1 MDDITLKINDA
12 GHDMTFVIEKMS
24 AFKAEGWLIRAGL
37 LLGREAITAEG
48 VKDYRGLVAALC
60 KVEYE
65 KAAPLLDELLQGARR
80 ETEEERDRRRHD
92 SVAVDAPDPS
102 RGGAQG
108 ELRFFAERKPVQLP
122 RWAGF
127 RADCEGVRGVA
138 SYANIPPLAGRLIS
152 ARLASLAELKTVLTY
167 EDAVNLD
174 EVLLL
179 DNYHKWLAAKQ
190 AEEKI

>member
-65 KAAPLLDELLQGARR
+65 KAAPLLDELLACCKVRVGKLKK
-80 ETEEERDRRRHD
+80 
-92 SVAVDAPDPS
+92 SVTDDGMIQS
-102 RGGAQG
+102 
-108 ELRFFAERKPVQLP
+108 
-122 RWAGF
+122 
-127 RADCEGVRGVA
+127 
-138 SYANIPPLAGRLIS
+138 PLTLLS
-152 ARLASLAELKTVLTY
+152 
-167 EDAVNLD
+167 
-174 EVLLL
+174 LLL

>member
-60 KVEYE
+60 KV
-65 KAAPLLDELLQGARR
+65 ARLLQGARR
-80 ETEEERDRRRHD
+80 EPEEERDRRRHD

>member
-65 KAAPLLDELLQGARR
+65 KAAPLLDELLACCKVRVGKLKK
-80 ETEEERDRRRHD
+80 
-92 SVAVDAPDPS
+92 SVTDDGMIQSPLTLLTLRVEALKANFVFLQSANLS
-102 RGGAQG
+102 NFLGGQAF
-108 ELRFFAERKPVQLP
+108 EP
-122 RWAGF
+122 
-127 RADCEGVRGVA
+127 
-138 SYANIPPLAGRLIS
+138 
-152 ARLASLAELKTVLTY
+152 TVK
-167 EDAVNLD
+167 A
-174 EVLLL
+174 
-179 DNYHKWLAAKQ
+179 
-190 AEEKI
+190 